1 MRTRVSLIAASFIGV
16 LLVFAVQVGPAAEAR
31 PAPSTANLFHFM
43 TQDGPSPMLGD
54 PSGGTSTLIRSP
66 DGVSATIS
74 ASNLVPGDVYTVW
87 WIVFNNPALCSGG
100 ECGEDD
106 IFAPDGSLS
115 LTPGVEL
122 SAVHAAGTVASK
134 FGEAFF
140 YASLAKGDNGGH
152 QAIFGPG
159 LLNPLGAEIHHI
171 VRTHG
176 VALQGA
182 AFEQQI
188 TTVGG
193 GCTEASGGPA
203 GSAGFICFDAQA
215 AIHGSPTSTSLAPL
229 LSFADESAQGA
240 STLVR
245 TDTGVSATIDDFQ
258 LVAGDAYSVWWV
270 IFNDPEFCSDG
281 VCGED
286 DIFAEDGSVALTEA
300 ADISALNATGG
311 VASADGTASF
321 SASLPKGDTGSYQ
334 VLFGGGLVDPM
345 GAEIH
350 LIVRTHG
357 PALTGDALEGQ
368 LTTFGGSC
376 TEATGGPVG
385 ADGFACFDDQF
396 TVHQP

>member
-1 MRTRVSLIAASFIGV
+1 MRVSLIAASFIGV
-16 LLVFAVQVGPAAEAR
+16 LVLFVVQVGPTAEAR
-31 PAPSTANLFHFM
+31 PAPSTANLFHFND
-43 TQDGPSPMLGD
+43 QSGPSPRLGE
-54 PSGGTSTLIRSP
+54 SAGGTGTLIRTP
-66 DGVSATIS
+66 DGVSATID
-74 ASNLVPGDVYTVW
+74 AMNLEPGDVYTIW
-87 WIVFNNPALCSGG
+87 WIVFNNPAMCSGG

-106 IFAPDGSLS
+106 IFAADGSIS
-115 LTPGVEL
+115 LTPGVDL
-122 SAVHAAGTVASK
+122 SAIHAGGVVASR
-134 FGEAFF
+134 FGDAFT
-140 YASLAKGDNGGH
+140 YLTLAKGDTGGH
-152 QAIFGPG
+152 QVLFGPG
-159 LLNPLGAEIHHI
+159 LQNPLGAEIHNVI
-171 VRTHG
+171 RSHG
-176 VALQGA
+176 PALAGA
-182 AFEQQI
+182 DFRGQI
-188 TTVGG
+188 TSVGG
-193 GCTEASGGPA
+193 GCSEATFGPPGASG
-203 GSAGFICFDAQA
+203 FTCFDPQA
-215 AIHGSPTSTSLAPL
+215 VVHLSPTSTSLAPL
-229 LSFADESAQGA
+229 LSFADLSAQGV

-245 TDTGVSATIDDFQ
+245 TDAGVSATIDDFQ

-270 IFNDPEFCSDG
+270 IFNDPEYCSDG

-286 DIFAEDGSVALTEA
+286 DIFDEDGNVVLTEA

-311 VASADGTASF
+311 VASAAGTASF

-376 TEATGGPVG
+376 TEATGGPAG